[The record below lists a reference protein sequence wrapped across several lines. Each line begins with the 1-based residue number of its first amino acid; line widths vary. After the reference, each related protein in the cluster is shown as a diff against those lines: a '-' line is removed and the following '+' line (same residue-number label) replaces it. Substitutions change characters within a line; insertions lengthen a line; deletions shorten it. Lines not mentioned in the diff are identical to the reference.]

1 MNGAGYAFG
10 EDFKATEAGAII
22 TTYGNEN
29 ATWEVAKKANVG
41 IELGLFDQ
49 KFLLIADYFHENR
62 DKILMTRQTISPTIG
77 IGDANP
83 VANVGKVTNRGVDMS
98 LEYNHAFSKDIVLY
112 LCCK

>member
-1 MNGAGYAFG
+1 MNKTISLLKLRGSYGTVGNSNSSVRFPGYTNVNMNGAGYAFG

-49 KFLLIADYFHENR
+49 KFLLIADYFHE
-62 DKILMTRQTISPTIG
+62 IGTR
-77 IGDANP
+77 
-83 VANVGKVTNRGVDMS
+83 
-98 LEYNHAFSKDIVLY
+98 F
-112 LCCK
+112 